1 MLLMISVSS
10 NCGSL
15 GLLLFVQLNRRK
27 EQMKKALDQQK
38 RELAEK
44 RRQFE
49 EDKKS
54 FDEEHQKYLEQ
65 LELSMRSSTTG
76 TK

>member
-1 MLLMISVSS
+1 
-10 NCGSL
+10 
-15 GLLLFVQLNRRK
+15 
-27 EQMKKALDQQK
+27 MKKALDQQK

-65 LELSMRSSTTG
+65 LEQSMRSSAVG
-76 TK
+76 TKWVSEGERIEWPLRVCVCLLLSQG